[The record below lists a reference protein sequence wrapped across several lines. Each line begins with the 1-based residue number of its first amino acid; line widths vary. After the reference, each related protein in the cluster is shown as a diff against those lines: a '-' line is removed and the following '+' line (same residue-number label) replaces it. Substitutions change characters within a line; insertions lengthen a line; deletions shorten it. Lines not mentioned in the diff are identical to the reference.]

1 MKCFTVNCFT
11 ESGDTTVDPFITI
24 KHTMLFNR
32 SRHMNWEDRIGCLVV
47 EVDDASTMQRVI
59 DHEEEGQLSQNS
71 PPGPKEYRV
80 PHAGLALSPNQQA
93 PMIIPTPE
101 APAETPRALV
111 SLEFENLITRG
122 KRPFVQFLSHGAR
135 IIAGKRD
142 RAGNHSTLAVMEP
155 GETMEVIYNHK
166 VKTGFIFGK
175 TIHFKSKFYLF
186 FDGDDVFVTLE
197 HNQDARE
204 LL

>member
-1 MKCFTVNCFT
+1 
-11 ESGDTTVDPFITI
+11 
-24 KHTMLFNR
+24 
-32 SRHMNWEDRIGCLVV
+32 MNWEDRIGCLVV
-47 EVDDASTMQRVI
+47 DVDDTSPMQRVM
-59 DHEEEGQLSQNS
+59 DDDSDS
-71 PPGPKEYRV
+71 TATSSCAPPKEYRV
-80 PHAGLALSPNQQA
+80 PHAGLALSPNHSA
-93 PMIIPTPE
+93 PMIIPAPE
-101 APAETPRALV
+101 TSTKTPRALV

-122 KRPFVQFLSHGAR
+122 KKPFVQFLSHGAR

-197 HNQDARE
+197 HSQEARE